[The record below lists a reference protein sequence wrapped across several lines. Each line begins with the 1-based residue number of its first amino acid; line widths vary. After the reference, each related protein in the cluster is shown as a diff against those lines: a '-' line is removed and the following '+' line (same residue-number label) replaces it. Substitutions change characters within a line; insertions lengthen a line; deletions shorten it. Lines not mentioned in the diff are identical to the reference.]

1 MAENREG
8 RRDPKALRALAHPV
22 RIALMDLLAERDRT
36 ATQCSVVLG
45 ESVANCSY
53 HLRTL
58 ARHGYVEQAGDGGR
72 EKPWRLASFHQTL
85 VIDGADDESDL
96 ASEAATEA
104 FLEHD
109 FDILRQGIRTRAREP
124 EGWREATGV
133 VSATTFV
140 TLEEMRELRRDLMR
154 VLERFTDRLE
164 NRDARPDGA
173 SQVRLVLGMTR
184 RPGVGPEPSPPN
196 GG

>member
-22 RIALMDLLAERDRT
+22 RVALMELLADRDRT
-36 ATQCSVVLG
+36 ATQCSALLG

-58 ARHGYVEQAGDGGR
+58 AKHGYVEQVGGGR
-72 EKPWRLASFHQTL
+72 EKPWRLASFRQNL
-85 VIDGADDESDL
+85 VIDGVDDESDL

-124 EGWREATGV
+124 EDWREATGV

-140 TLEEMRELRRDLMR
+140 TLEEMRELRQDLMR
-154 VLERFTDRLE
+154 VLQRFTDRLE
-164 NRDARPDGA
+164 DREARPADA
-173 SQVRLVLGMTR
+173 SQVRIVLGMTR
-184 RPGVGPEPSPPN
+184 RPGGGPEPAPPP